1 MVVYVRLIVGLR
13 GTHISDTLQNSI
25 ITGFSTTPPIR
36 SKGIRGRQ
44 VDIGN
49 MGDKP
54 PNSNP
59 LEKASL

>member
-1 MVVYVRLIVGLR
+1 MVVYVRLIIGLC

-25 ITGFSTTPPIR
+25 ITGFLTTPPIR
-36 SKGIRGRQ
+36 SNGAEGRQ

-49 MGDKP
+49 MGDKSP
-54 PNSNP
+54 KSNS